1 MTQVNKEHLGV
12 KIPKKLNKELCEAVQ
27 RGDYM
32 NKSDLVRAAIR
43 SQLDQDK
50 VEA

>member
-1 MTQVNKEHLGV
+1 MNQAEKEHLGV

-27 RGDYM
+27 RGDYL

-50 VEA
+50 EA